1 MLDIDPGLDTK
12 LRTLYEHIEAQRPS
26 DALRSF
32 APPPSRARRR
42 ALNRTAAVVGV
53 AVLAAAI
60 VVFATELAH
69 RGAEHPAPAAT
80 PSASYHGLPASAALT
95 AHLPAISHVAIPVT
109 RGVGSASLPAFTP
122 TGLIFITSSCT
133 GSGPFGIL
141 STNQVVATFTSACNN
156 GGIDGIIPENAAIY
170 TGKPLSLRVSAG
182 SSVAWEVVV
191 VELDST
197 MPLPALGGASLPPGA
212 HILVD
217 STLGTGTGGL
227 LTIFP
232 TTKFYIQYACTGTGT
247 IDFSSP
253 SGTGPWTRENCQ
265 DGVVGTQASA
275 KPAFLGPVNVTVEAA
290 PRALWE
296 ALIYEVTGPK
306 T

>member
-1 MLDIDPGLDTK
+1 MLDIDPGLDSK
-12 LRTLYEHIEAQRPS
+12 LRTLYEHIEAQPPS
-26 DALRSF
+26 DALQGF
-32 APPPSRARRR
+32 APPPADPRRR

-69 RGAEHPAPAAT
+69 RGPEPPAPAAT
-80 PSASYHGLPASAALT
+80 PSASFHGLPTSAELT
-95 AHLPAISHVAIPVT
+95 AHLPAIGHVAIPVT

-141 STNQVVATFTSACNN
+141 STNQVVATYTSPCDN
-156 GGIDGIIPENAAIY
+156 GGIEGIIPENPAIY
-170 TGKPLSLRVSAG
+170 TGQPLSLRVSAG

-191 VELDST
+191 VELDSP
-197 MPLPALGGASLPPGA
+197 MPLPALGGASLPAGA
-212 HILVD
+212 HVLVRT
-217 STLGTGTGGL
+217 TLGAGPGGL
-227 LTIFP
+227 ETILP
-232 TTKFYIQYACTGTGT
+232 TAKFYVQYACVGTGT

-253 SGTGPWTRENCQ
+253 SGTGPWTRENCLN
-265 DGVVGTQASA
+265 GTIGTQASA
-275 KPAFLGPVNVTVEAA
+275 KPSFSGPVNITVDVA
-290 PRALWE
+290 PRTLWE
-296 ALIYEVTGPK
+296 VLIYEVTGPK